1 MRDVIIIG
9 AGPAGISAA
18 LWCDELGLDTLVI
31 EEKAEIGG
39 QLLHIYNEINDYLG
53 VRAENG
59 RALRD
64 NFAAHIAARD
74 FDLWTNA
81 QIASVNLRAK
91 KIELESGEGLQ
102 AINVIIA
109 TGVRRR
115 RLSIEGEKRLRGR
128 GVVESGIRDRDF
140 LAGKDV
146 CVVGGGDAAVEN
158 ALQLADVC
166 PTVTLVHRSKNLR
179 ARAEFVEKLKANNR
193 ITVFTEA
200 MLQRIIG
207 REEVEAVEI
216 LRTGALKP
224 FQVAVRGVLIR
235 IGVQPNTEAFRDQV
249 HVDEQG
255 YILVTREHETS
266 CANVFAIGDVAN
278 PQAPTISGAT
288 GAGATAA
295 KIISARLNNAGR

>member
-1 MRDVIIIG
+1 
-9 AGPAGISAA
+9 
-18 LWCDELGLDTLVI
+18 
-31 EEKAEIGG
+31 
-39 QLLHIYNEINDYLG
+39 
-53 VRAENG
+53 
-59 RALRD
+59 
-64 NFAAHIAARD
+64 
-74 FDLWTNA
+74 
-81 QIASVNLRAK
+81 
-91 KIELESGEGLQ
+91 
-102 AINVIIA
+102 
-109 TGVRRR
+109 
-115 RLSIEGEKRLRGR
+115 
-128 GVVESGIRDRDF
+128 
-140 LAGKDV
+140 
-146 CVVGGGDAAVEN
+146 
-158 ALQLADVC
+158 LQLADVC